1 MVARRYAPF
10 AIIVAAMLLLVIVAP
25 SKAPAAVAG
34 TQPFDSSVGGGFQ
47 GATAAPDVS
56 PGATAAAGGAQASSA
71 PAGAAAGAPGSG
83 GATARGGGP
92 AGGQA
97 GGAPLSLAA
106 APPGDTSHCV
116 NGRQFGDLVT
126 APPCT
131 PKFGGNNGGATY
143 QGVTDKTIVVDYYRE
158 SDSPAVQA
166 IEKPQGIYSDPTLQK
181 DFLAAAQTFV
191 NSRYELYGRKVQ
203 FNFYQGACNASPPN
217 PSCYRTDVDT
227 MNSRDHPFAV
237 IYDDNS
243 NAPDFFDELSRL
255 GVVNLGGWHFNDAFD
270 QQLRPYHYDVFTTGD
285 YQAEITGEWWCKRL
299 AGKPAK
305 FAGDA
310 ALQGKTRMVGII
322 AQNAS
327 VNVSSAEHL
336 KAIINQCAPNSAEVK
351 TYSSDTA
358 TATSQSTSLVTQF
371 KNDGVTSVLFFCDP
385 IAPVYLT
392 KQESNQNWFPEQ
404 VLAGSGLLD
413 YDPLA
418 QLYDQ
423 SEWKH
428 AFGPSDSP
436 NAEPISKQDPAIVWR
451 AAGQSGDPY
460 CCANLMWGY
469 LSVLASGLD
478 VTGPNLNPTTF
489 EHALLVTLPPTPGT
503 YDQTHDP
510 YHQYAK
516 YGPNPSALGAYGA
529 VRDERDVY
537 YDGTATSPINGKAGA
552 YIPLNGG
559 RRYTMGQWP
568 SSDEQYPAGV

>member
-1 MVARRYAPF
+1 MARRYAPF
-10 AIIVAAMLLLVIVAP
+10 AMLVATILLLVVVAP
-25 SKAPAAVAG
+25 SRPPSTVAA
-34 TQPFDSSVGGGFQ
+34 TQPFDSSTTGGFQ
-47 GATAAPDVS
+47 GASSSDTAAPS
-56 PGATAAAGGAQASSA
+56 PGQTGLSTAQATGAAPSAAAGSAAAQHSSTTSHA
-71 PAGAAAGAPGSG
+71 GGGGGTALAGAAA
-83 GATARGGGP
+83 
-92 AGGQA
+92 
-97 GGAPLSLAA
+97 
-106 APPGDTSHCV
+106 GDTSHCV

-143 QGVTDKTIVVDYYRE
+143 AGVTGSTITIDYYRE

-166 IEKPQGIYSDPTLQK
+166 IEKPQGIYSDPALQQA
-181 DFLAAAQTFV
+181 FLSAAQTFI
-191 NSRYELYGRKVQ
+191 NAKYELYGRKAN
-203 FNFYQGACNASPPN
+203 FIFYQGACNASPPN
-217 PSCYRTDVDT
+217 PTCYRSDVDA
-227 MNSRDHPFAV
+227 MVSRDHPFAV

-285 YQAEITGEWWCKRL
+285 YQAQITGEWWCKRM

-305 FAGDA
+305 YAGDA
-310 ALQGKTRMVGII
+310 ALQSQTRKVGIV
-322 AQNAS
+322 AQNSS
-327 VNVSSAEHL
+327 VNVSSATHL
-336 KAIINQCAPNSAEVK
+336 QQIINQCAPNTAEVK

-358 TATSQSTSLVTQF
+358 TATSQSTSLVTGF

-423 SEWKH
+423 NEWKH

-436 NAEPISKQDPAIVWR
+436 NAEPISKQDPGIVWR

-469 LSVLASGLD
+469 LAVLASGLD
-478 VTGPNLNPTTF
+478 VTGPNLTPTTF
-489 EHALLVTLPPTPGT
+489 EHALLVTLPASPGPYT
-503 YDQTHDP
+503 QTHDP
-510 YHQYAK
+510 YHQYTK
-516 YGPNPSALGAYGA
+516 YGPNPSAVGAYGA

-537 YDGTATSPINGKAGA
+537 YDATVTSAVNGKAGA
-552 YIPLNGG
+552 YVPINGG
-559 RRYTMGQWP
+559 QRFTLGEWP